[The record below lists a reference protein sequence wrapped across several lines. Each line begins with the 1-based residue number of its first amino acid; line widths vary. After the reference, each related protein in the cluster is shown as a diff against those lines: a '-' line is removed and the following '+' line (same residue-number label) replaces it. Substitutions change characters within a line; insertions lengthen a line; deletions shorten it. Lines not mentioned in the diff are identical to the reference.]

1 MSGTING
8 PHRGVS
14 TADFFR
20 RMAFRTTLN
29 SSSKGARTTGAN
41 SSDIIWRTGNRLISR
56 MITSEEARTYLR
68 QFGINSNVYEGEMAE
83 FERYNAALFKQEIET
98 IELKVHHL

>member
-1 MSGTING
+1 
-8 PHRGVS
+8 
-14 TADFFR
+14 
-20 RMAFRTTLN
+20 
-29 SSSKGARTTGAN
+29 
-41 SSDIIWRTGNRLISR
+41 